1 MTGLVGL
8 AQMELALRSPK
19 MGLLGG
25 FGALK
30 ANVLWNKPERQENF
44 GQNLW
49 SLTEKRMTESSR

>member
-1 MTGLVGL
+1 MVGGEGEPGIRML
-8 AQMELALRSPK
+8 YELQM
-19 MGLLGG
+19 G

-30 ANVLWNKPERQENF
+30 ANVLWNKPERQEDF